1 MNTQDYIRMVR
12 LLISISIIGFVC
24 FALILNT
31 GMESWGIPEN
41 LIKAYSEMESN
52 SYLAICIPIFGLYII
67 SYVMLWQLKMQG
79 VYLSLISILLWWI
92 YSFITLNIE
101 LSSAPLVITQALNEY
116 TFVSAAVL
124 TWVYNKNIKNSSI
137 RY

>member
-31 GMESWGIPEN
+31 GMDSWGIPEN

-52 SYLAICIPIFGLYII
+52 SNLAMCIPIFGLYII
-67 SYVMLWQLKMQG
+67 SYIMLWQLKMQG
-79 VYLSLISILLWWI
+79 VYLSLISILLWWL

-124 TWVYNKNIKNSSI
+124 TWVYNKNIKNSSF